1 MQKPT
6 THSARYVAIEI
17 LEQLFTRHQPVK
29 ALLDRS
35 YKKNQFSTRDRGLVM
50 QLVYGVLRK
59 RQTLDRAI
67 ELLSST
73 PLKKLD
79 PFIHQCLAVG
89 LYQILFLTRIPESAA
104 VNEMVNCCKVAGK
117 PKRLHAFVNG
127 NLRNAIR
134 RRKELKKKILSTR
147 NQTPILNHP
156 TWLASRWTD
165 NFGKEVA
172 GGICASN
179 NLKPKLTLRV
189 NTTRIS
195 VEEMLELLTERS
207 LSATAGTYAPEAV
220 VLQEFQGSVHTL
232 PGYNGGYFQVQD
244 EATQL
249 AAYLMTPFKEGGRYL
264 DVCAGL
270 GGKTS
275 HLVQL
280 GWEKNLEIH
289 AVEPHHGRQKKL
301 VENLGRLFDNPRVT
315 VHAGT
320 LQEVVSTLPADFD
333 GILLDAPCSGTGVI
347 RRHPDIKWNRCEEQ
361 LEEFSALQRELLQIS
376 SRLLAPGG
384 SLVYATCSLEPEE
397 NIQVIQQFLAE
408 NRGFTVENCADRL
421 PASCNNLVKGRC
433 FHPLPTQGLDGF
445 FGCCLTKEG

>member
-6 THSARYVAIEI
+6 THSARDVAVET
-17 LEQLFTRHQPVK
+17 LEQLFTRRQPVK
-29 ALLDRS
+29 VLLDRS
-35 YKKNQFSTRDRGLVM
+35 YEKNQLSMRDRGLAM

-67 ELLSST
+67 GLLSST

-117 PKRLHAFVNG
+117 PKRLHAFING
-127 NLRNAIR
+127 NLRNGIR
-134 RRKELKKKILSTR
+134 RREELKKKILS
-147 NQTPILNHP
+147 NKDQTPILNHP
-156 TWLASRWTD
+156 AWLTSRWTD
-165 NFGKEVA
+165 NFGKEA
-172 GGICASN
+172 ARDICASN
-179 NLKPKLTLRV
+179 NLEPKLTLRV

-207 LSATAGTYAPEAV
+207 ISATAGTYGPESV
-220 VLQEFQGSVHTL
+220 VLQEFQGTVHTL
-232 PGYNGGYFQVQD
+232 PGYNRGYFQVQD
-244 EATQL
+244 EVTQL
-249 AAYLMTPFKEGGRYL
+249 AGHLMTPFKQGGRYL

-280 GWEKNLEIH
+280 GWKKNIEIH
-289 AVEPHHGRQKKL
+289 AVEPHHGRQQKL
-301 VENLGRLFDNPRVT
+301 VENLGRLFENPRVT
-315 VHAGT
+315 LHPGT
-320 LQEVVSTLPADFD
+320 LQEVVSALPASFD

-347 RRHPDIKWNRCEEQ
+347 GRHPDIRWNRQEEQ
-361 LEEFSALQRELLQIS
+361 LEEFSTIQGELLRIS

-397 NIQVIQQFLAE
+397 NIQVIQQFLTD
-408 NRGFTVENCADRL
+408 NTGFTVEDCADRL
-421 PASCNNLVKGRC
+421 PPSCNKLVTDRC
-433 FHPLPTQGLDGF
+433 FHPLPAQGIDGF
-445 FGCCLTKEG
+445 FSCCLKKQG